1 MDKSVRCKIAILILA
16 SFFLSHCKTQQQTQ
30 DVAAMNWD
38 EILASAKGTSV
49 TLMMWGGDPYINAY
63 MNNYVKPHLQN
74 DFGVT
79 LNISEGQGNK
89 IVQILMTEIEAKETS
104 SQIDLCWINGETFYQ
119 LREIQGL
126 YGPFT
131 ERLPNSKYIDWQNPF
146 INTDFQQP
154 VNGMECPWGNVQLAI
169 IYDSKRVNDPPRN
182 TEELELYV
190 KKHPGKFTIGND
202 FTGMTLLK
210 SFLIAISGSKAEL
223 SGPFNKEKYEKYSAE
238 LWNYINRIKPYFW
251 KQGKTFPDAVA
262 PMHQMFASSELDFT
276 MSNNDGEVDN
286 KVMQGLFPSSSK
298 AYVLDSGTIQ
308 NSHYI
313 GIVNRSGNKAG
324 GMVVCNFLISPEAQL
339 EKSKPNVWGD
349 GTVLNLQQLPA
360 DWQQKFQ
367 HVPGRKLAP
376 KREEI
381 NSKALPELAPE
392 YMIRLYD
399 DFRKHVIEK

>member
-1 MDKSVRCKIAILILA
+1 MDKSVRCKIAILIFA
-16 SFFLSHCKTQQQTQ
+16 SLFLSHCKTQQQTQ

-38 EILASAKGTSV
+38 QILASAKGTSV

-169 IYDSKRVNDPPRN
+169 IYDSRRVNDPPRN
-182 TEELELYV
+182 MEELELYV

-202 FTGMTLLK
+202 FTGMTL
-210 SFLIAISGSKAEL
+210 AEV
-223 SGPFNKEKYEKYSAE
+223 F
-238 LWNYINRIKPYFW
+238 F
-251 KQGKTFPDAVA
+251 D
-262 PMHQMFASSELDFT
+262 
-276 MSNNDGEVDN
+276 
-286 KVMQGLFPSSSK
+286 
-298 AYVLDSGTIQ
+298 
-308 NSHYI
+308 
-313 GIVNRSGNKAG
+313 
-324 GMVVCNFLISPEAQL
+324 C
-339 EKSKPNVWGD
+339 
-349 GTVLNLQQLPA
+349 
-360 DWQQKFQ
+360 
-367 HVPGRKLAP
+367 
-376 KREEI
+376 
-381 NSKALPELAPE
+381 
-392 YMIRLYD
+392 
-399 DFRKHVIEK
+399 DFRK